1 MTMFFSGGVLQPVFA
16 GEDRIVDFASVS
28 ENVADKFPLM
38 NASLVT
44 DAVIK
49 GIQKNTYKLIA
60 CTFANVDATD
70 HTGNVTA
77 VRMAAE
83 FVDTQIAKIRAVCEE
98 NGYTMIITADHGNG
112 EEDSSLDDSPQL
124 YHKVNN
130 VPFIAVT
137 HDFEIVRLRPG
148 QTPYIGNVAASVL
161 TVLGMDIPREMEP
174 SILRPVGIHVLS
186 SPTTSRYD
194 FFIGF
199 CFALV
204 AVILGGLCL
213 RLTKGTCTRREPL
226 RDYRSM
232 GL

>member
-1 MTMFFSGGVLQPVFA
+1 VLFRSILQPVFE
-16 GEDRIVDFASVS
+16 GEERIVDFASVS
-28 ENVADKFPLM
+28 ENVVDKFPLM

-44 DAVIK
+44 DAVIR
-49 GIQKNTYKLIA
+49 GIEKNTYKLIV
-60 CTFANVDATD
+60 CNFANVDATG

-83 FVDTQIAKIRAVCEE
+83 YVDAQIAKIRAVCEE

-112 EEDSSLDDSPQL
+112 EEDTSLDGSPQL
-124 YHKVNN
+124 YHTVNN
-130 VPFIAVT
+130 VPFIVVN
-137 HDFEIVRLRPG
+137 HDFEIIKMRPG
-148 QTPYIGNVAASVL
+148 QAPYIGNVAASVL
-161 TVLGMDIPREMEP
+161 TVLGMEIPPEMEP
-174 SILRPVGIHVLS
+174 SILRPVGLRVLIT
-186 SPTTSRYD
+186 PTTSKQD

-213 RLTKGTCTRREPL
+213 RLTKGTCMRREPL
-226 RDYRSM
+226 RDYHSM